1 MGLGLRSSTLISSTK
16 VRWSVIV
23 SKSGSK
29 FNTFECFECHHA
41 NGHCSLQVMMMLIV
55 SSSSR
60 RNKPTEFRE
69 AYRVRSTRT
78 CDTKQHSKN
87 CHSDMS
93 VRCLSGLL
101 SQELQNTFLT
111 PTQVS
116 ANGNTPR
123 QPSTHFCFAKCDIR
137 LINRSF
143 SIPQTRQD
151 PFQHCSLSRLW
162 NAWPE
167 PTHRPRWKSRMN
179 AI

>member
-41 NGHCSLQVMMMLIV
+41 NGHRSLQVMMMLIV

-60 RNKPTEFRE
+60 RNKPTGFRE

-87 CHSDMS
+87 CHSGMS

-111 PTQVS
+111 PTKSAPMKTHRDSRQLIFVSQNVIFVSSIEVS
-116 ANGNTPR
+116 AFLKHDKTLSSIVHSLDSGTPG
-123 QPSTHFCFAKCDIR
+123 PNLHTDHDGKVA
-137 LINRSF
+137 
-143 SIPQTRQD
+143 
-151 PFQHCSLSRLW
+151 
-162 NAWPE
+162 
-167 PTHRPRWKSRMN
+167 
-179 AI
+179 